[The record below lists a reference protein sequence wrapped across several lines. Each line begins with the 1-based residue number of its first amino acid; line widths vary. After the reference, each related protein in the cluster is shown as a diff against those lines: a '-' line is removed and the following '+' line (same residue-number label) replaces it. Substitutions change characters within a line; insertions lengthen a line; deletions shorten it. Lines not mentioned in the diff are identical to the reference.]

1 MKNQYIT
8 PAIRVVRL
16 ENRSCL
22 LNYSVNN
29 YQEINMRI
37 GDMEN

>member
-1 MKNQYIT
+1 MKKHYIP

-29 YQEINMRI
+29 YQEIDKRI